1 VHRYDLAPM
10 SAQVLLADDDVEL
23 ASMLKEYLER
33 EGFGVATV
41 HDGEA
46 AARLAL
52 SGGYQ
57 IVVLDVMMPKLDGIE
72 ALRQIRQT
80 SRVPVVMLTARG
92 DDIDRIVGLE
102 LGADDYVPKPCTPRE
117 LVARLRAILRRAQ
130 PGANGGPLR
139 DRRAQPVAGKAPRA
153 MARARA
159 RADQHR
165 VQRAGGADAQCRPRG
180 KQARDL
186 RAGARAAARALRP
199 LDRCAPLGDPPEARR
214 RRAHDP
220 HRARAGIPPR
230 EGIAVGRLFW
240 KIFIGFWL
248 ALVTAAAVT
257 GTAVWLQHHRQ
268 EPPTELAGGPPSR
281 IATDMAA
288 ATLAHGGVEALRSW
302 MKEVESRRPLQVFAV
317 DEGGRDVLGAKC
329 RRRTLAA
336 AARARRARRAGRAA
350 GCRAGRPK
358 LSRLRHPRAGE
369 GRDRR
374 RARRA
379 AADRAW
385 EFIVIGIATSLASA
399 RSSPGTSRARSATCA
414 GRSTRAAAGRLET
427 RVSPLMGRRRDE
439 IADLGRDFDRMALQL
454 QKLVSA
460 QRRLL
465 HDVSHELRSP
475 LARLQA
481 AIGLARQEPAKV
493 EPSLERIE
501 REASRLDQMVGEVL
515 ALARLEGGT
524 ATRPKERVD
533 LAYLAANIAED
544 ARFEAEAAGRA
555 LRFHAE
561 GDAPVMGDADLLH
574 RAVENVGAQRGEIH
588 ARRHYRRSEPARDE
602 ELGHPHRHR

>member
-1 VHRYDLAPM
+1 M
-10 SAQVLLADDDVEL
+10 
-23 ASMLKEYLER
+23 
-33 EGFGVATV
+33 
-41 HDGEA
+41 
-46 AARLAL
+46 
-52 SGGYQ
+52 
-57 IVVLDVMMPKLDGIE
+57 
-72 ALRQIRQT
+72 
-80 SRVPVVMLTARG
+80 
-92 DDIDRIVGLE
+92 
-102 LGADDYVPKPCTPRE
+102 
-117 LVARLRAILRRAQ
+117 
-130 PGANGGPLR
+130 
-139 DRRAQPVAGKAPRA
+139 
-153 MARARA
+153 
-159 RADQHR
+159 
-165 VQRAGGADAQCRPRG
+165 
-180 KQARDL
+180 
-186 RAGARAAARALRP
+186 
-199 LDRCAPLGDPPEARR
+199 
-214 RRAHDP
+214 
-220 HRARAGIPPR
+220 
-230 EGIAVGRLFW
+230 GRLFW

-317 DEGGRDVLGAKC
+317 DEGGRDVLG
-329 RRRTLAA
+329 REVPPTTLAA
-336 AARARRARRAGRAA
+336 ARELVEHGEPGARRVAARGGQSYLVFVTRAPGGPRPPP
-350 GCRAGRPK
+350 RPPGRP
-358 LSRLRHPRAGE
+358 PIAP
-369 GRDRR
+369 
-374 RARRA
+374 
-379 AADRAW
+379 W
-385 EFIVIGIATSLASA
+385 EFIVIGIATSLAFSA
-399 RSSPGTSRARSATCA
+399 LLAWYL
-414 GRSTRAAAGRLET
+414 TRPIRNLRWAFDAAAAGRLET

-574 RAVENVGAQRGEIH
+574 RAVENVVRNAVKFTREGTTVEVNVRTTKSSAILTVTDQGPGITSAELAKVFDPFYRGEAGNGTPGFGLGLAIAQRAIDTHGGTIR
-588 ARRHYRRSEPARDE
+588 AANAPAGGLQVTI
-602 ELGHPHRHR
+602 ELPLA